1 MSGHSHWATIKH
13 KKAATD
19 AKKGKA
25 FSKVV
30 KLIMAAAK
38 RGGGD
43 PKMNLKL
50 AYALE
55 EGRACNLPKDTVE
68 KAIKKG
74 TGELEGVN
82 YEEVTYEGYGPGGIA
97 IVADALTDNIHRTVS
112 EIRKIFESKG
122 GKMGDRNCV
131 AFMFDKK
138 GVILIPKGTLNDD
151 KAMELGLEIGAED
164 VQPVEEGYEVTCSP
178 ADFATVVNALKAKK
192 IEPVTAGIPRIAK
205 DRIDLDFDKAQKAVN
220 LMEALEEH
228 DDVNEIASNFNLPRG
243 FVPAE

>member
-13 KKAATD
+13 KKAAAD

-43 PKMNLKL
+43 PKTNLKL

-74 TGELEGVN
+74 TGELEGVS

-97 IVADALTDNIHRTVS
+97 VMADALTDNLNRTVS

-131 AFMFDKK
+131 SFMFEKK
-138 GVILIPKGTLNDD
+138 GILLIPKGTLDDD

-164 VQPVEEGYEVTCSP
+164 VQPIDDGYEVTC
-178 ADFATVVNALKAKK
+178 AAGDFGSVVNALKARK
-192 IEPVTAGIPRIAK
+192 IEPTSAAVPRIAK
-205 DRIDLDFDKAQKAVN
+205 DRIPLDAEKARKALN

-228 DDVNEIASNFNLPRG
+228 DDVNEVASNFDLPAG
-243 FVPAE
+243 FTE

>member
-38 RGGGD
+38 KGGGD

-55 EGRACNLPKDTVE
+55 EGKACNLPKDTVE

-74 TGELEGVN
+74 TGELEGVS

-97 IVADALTDNIHRTVS
+97 VIADALTDNIHRTVS

-131 AFMFDKK
+131 AYMFEKK
-138 GVILIPKGTLNDD
+138 GLILIPRGTLNDD

-164 VQPVEEGYEVTCSP
+164 VQPIEDGYEVTC
-178 ADFATVVNALKAKK
+178 AAGDFGTVVNALKARK
-192 IEPVTAGIPRIAK
+192 IEPVSAAVPRLAK
-205 DRIDLDFDKAQKAVN
+205 DRIPLDPEKARKALN

-228 DDVNEIASNFNLPRG
+228 EDVNEVASNFDLPAG
-243 FVPAE
+243 FTE

>member
-13 KKAATD
+13 KKAAAD

-38 RGGGD
+38 KGGGD
-43 PKMNLKL
+43 PKTNIKL

-74 TGELEGVN
+74 TGELEGMN
-82 YEEVTYEGYGPGGIA
+82 YEDVVYEGYGPGGIA
-97 IVADALTDNIHRTVS
+97 IMVDALTDNRNRTVS
-112 EIRKIFESKG
+112 EIRKVFESKG
-122 GKMGDRNCV
+122 GKMGDANCV
-131 AFMFDKK
+131 AFMFEKK

-151 KAMELGLEIGAED
+151 SAMELGLEVGAED
-164 VQPVEEGYEVTCSP
+164 VQPIDDGYEITSAV
-178 ADFATVVNALKAKK
+178 ADFASVVNALKAKK
-192 IEPVTAGIPRIAK
+192 IEPVSAGIPRIAK
-205 DRIDLDFDKAQKAVN
+205 DRIELDHDKAQKALN

-228 DDVNEIASNFNLPRG
+228 EDVQEIASNFN
-243 FVPAE
+243 VPAGFKVQA

>member
-38 RGGGD
+38 KGGGD

-55 EGRACNLPKDTVE
+55 EGKACNLPKDTVE

-74 TGELEGVN
+74 TGELEGVS

-97 IVADALTDNIHRTVS
+97 VIADALTDNIHRTVS

-122 GKMGDRNCV
+122 GKMGNTNSV
-131 AFMFDKK
+131 AFMFEKK
-138 GVILIPKGTLNDD
+138 GVILIPKGALNED

-164 VQPVEEGYEVTCSP
+164 VQPIDDGYEVTCSP
-178 ADFATVVNALKAKK
+178 ADFGTVLNALKAKK
-192 IEPVTAGIPRIAK
+192 IEPTSASVPRVAK
-205 DRIDLDFDKAQKAVN
+205 DRIPLDVDKVRKALN

-228 DDVNEIASNFNLPRG
+228 DDVNEVASNFDIPAG
-243 FVPAE
+243 FTE

>member
-38 RGGGD
+38 KGGGD

-74 TGELEGVN
+74 TGELEGVS
-82 YEEVTYEGYGPGGIA
+82 YDEVTYEGYGPGGIA
-97 IVADALTDNIHRTVS
+97 IIADALTDNRNRTVS
-112 EIRKIFESKG
+112 EIRKIFESRG
-122 GKMGDRNCV
+122 GKMGDANCV
-131 AFMFDKK
+131 GFMFEKK
-138 GVILIPKGTLNDD
+138 GLIMIPKGSLNDD

-164 VQPVEEGYEVTCSP
+164 VQPVDDSYEITCAP
-178 ADFATVVNALKAKK
+178 LDFAGVVNALRAKK
-192 IEPVTAGIPRIAK
+192 IEPTTASVPRMAK
-205 DRIDLDFDKAQKAVN
+205 DRIELDFDKAKRAIA

-228 DDVNEIASNFNLPRG
+228 EDVNEIASNFNLPAG
-243 FVPAE
+243 FVG

>member
-13 KKAATD
+13 KKAAAD

-30 KLIMAAAK
+30 KAIMAAAK
-38 RGGGD
+38 AGGGD
-43 PKMNLKL
+43 PKTNIKL

-55 EGRACNLPKDTVE
+55 DGKACNLPKDTVE

-74 TGELEGVN
+74 TGELEGMT
-82 YEEVTYEGYGPGGIA
+82 YSEVTYEGYGPGGCA
-97 IVADALTDNIHRTVS
+97 IIVDAITDNLNRTVS

-131 AFMFDKK
+131 AFMFGQK

-151 KAMELGLEIGAED
+151 SAMELGLEIGAED
-164 VQPVEEGYEVTCSP
+164 VQPADDQYEVTCAPS
-178 ADFATVVNALKAKK
+178 DFAAVTSALKAKK
-192 IEPVTAGIPRIAK
+192 IEPVSAKIERVAK
-205 DRIDLDFDKAQKAVN
+205 DRVPLEADKAAKAVA
-220 LMEALEEH
+220 LMDALEEH
-228 DDVNEIASNFNLPRG
+228 EDVQELASNFDLPAG
-243 FVPAE
+243 FAG